1 MKLKII
7 IPIIVIVVALSAFL
21 VFKKPS
27 PKTDTGTNSPSS
39 QVVTPSS
46 ATEGSGACEVTLK
59 TAYQS
64 VTAMNAAPAGGQDV
78 RSNYWH
84 VTFNDKTV
92 VWQKA
97 DKLEAG
103 TYSCHGA
110 NIEATINGETKTG
123 TYNSDTKTLVFDGQD
138 YKIPNQ

>member
-1 MKLKII
+1 MKFKII
-7 IPIIVIVVALSAFL
+7 IPIVVVILALSVFL
-21 VFKKPS
+21 VFKKNS
-27 PKTDTGTNSPSS
+27 PKTDATTSSSSS
-39 QVVTPSS
+39 QVATSS
-46 ATEGSGACEVTLK
+46 NTESSSACEVTLK

-64 VTAMNAAPAGGQDV
+64 VTAMNEAPAGGQDV
-78 RSNYWH
+78 QSNYWH

-103 TYSCHGA
+103 TYSCHGTQ
-110 NIEATINGETKTG
+110 IEATINGETKTG
-123 TYNSDTKTLVFDGQD
+123 SYNLDTKILVFDGQD